1 LEYSGQGNAKIQEG
15 QGNFERI
22 PTSLNLKYLL
32 FYIHPFPPYPMWFD
46 DDDDDDNDDTK
57 DDRIFESGDYED
69 KGDDFTLVGDGKD
82 PDAEPV

>member
-1 LEYSGQGNAKIQEG
+1 
-15 QGNFERI
+15 
-22 PTSLNLKYLL
+22 
-32 FYIHPFPPYPMWFD
+32 MWFD